1 MDRIEWCCNRQN
13 SNAIAFYEA
22 AGAFDLTAAE
32 DWLLYRFENDKF
44 KQYLDRPFLLA
55 DKIKIL

>member
-1 MDRIEWCCNRQN
+1 MDRVEWTVHRDNA
-13 SNAIAFYEA
+13 NAIAFYEA

-32 DWLLYRFENDKF
+32 DWLLYRFEAPKF
-44 KQYLDRPFLLA
+44 KQYLDRPFPLA